1 MKKWRLLDSGP
12 NDNYT
17 NMAVDEALLEGFASG
32 SSMPILRIYTWRP
45 EAFSIGLSQDPELEL
60 DLKRCAKGNL
70 SFVRRM
76 TGGGVI
82 FHADE
87 LTYSIVCAED
97 TLGKRCFAKET
108 YKNLCSFIIN
118 AYRYMGLDAQFS
130 LIKDRPPKTG
140 WVCFREREKY
150 DIIINGKKIGGNA
163 QRRKRDIIFQHGSI
177 PIKSCMERFAK
188 FLNVK
193 SNYQEDGSCSLSH
206 ALGRQVSCDYLKGLI
221 LDAFKKS
228 FNAELIQDKMNA
240 HESCLADRFLRLKYS
255 TKEWNF
261 YRHVKQDKA
270 RVA

>member
-17 NMAVDEALLEGFASG
+17 NMAVDEALLEGFAS
-32 SSMPILRIYTWRP
+32 SSSAPILRIYTWHP
-45 EAFSIGLSQDPELEL
+45 EAFSIGLSQDPAIEL
-60 DLKRCAKGNL
+60 DLEKCAESRL

-87 LTYSIVCAED
+87 LTYSIVCAQH
-97 TLGKRCFAKET
+97 TLGKKCFAKET
-108 YKNLCSFIIN
+108 YRNLCSFIIN
-118 AYRYMGLDAQFS
+118 AYKDMGLGAQFS
-130 LIKDRPPKTG
+130 LIRDNPPKTG
-140 WVCFREREKY
+140 WVCFRERERY

-177 PIKSCMERFAK
+177 PIKSCRGRFAE
-188 FLNVK
+188 FLNIK
-193 SNYQEDGSCSLSH
+193 NNYQGDESYSLSQ
-206 ALGRQVSCDYLKGLI
+206 ALGKQVSYNYLKGFI

-228 FNAELIQDKMNA
+228 FNAELIPSKMNP
-240 HESCLADRFLRLKYS
+240 HESCLADSLLRLKYT